1 MKTTG
6 DQQLVKRINR
16 SVLLRL
22 LRVQPGLSRAQL
34 AAQSG
39 LTKSTVSLLVREL
52 IAEDWLTEAVVT
64 PAAVVPSQAG
74 QGRPSTP
81 LQINVESRGLIGV
94 EIAVDCLRIAA
105 VSLLGEVLWSAQV
118 PLASNLPSDVCA
130 QAAQQIVQA
139 HAGFAMRGMRMLG
152 VGLGLPGAFD
162 DATGVVRFAPNL
174 GWRNVDFL
182 PEIARAL
189 AKVGLP
195 DVPVHVQNE
204 ADTAALSEYEFADHE
219 TEEALIFVTCD
230 VGVGAGIVLNDRLFT
245 GMQGMAGEIGHSIL
259 QIDGPLCS
267 CGRRGCAETFIGAK
281 ALARE
286 ARQFGGLSGA
296 GRGAVTGAS
305 GAPGAVVGKGGLG
318 TAGLDK
324 AAHYL
329 GVVMQNLW
337 TTFDPGT
344 LVVGGPSCI
353 RYPELVQMAQAT
365 LQAYAASAG
374 MVAPVVR
381 PARYGLLASAV
392 GAAALVLHQVL
403 RPMHPRVT
411 RASAVARQRA
421 GIVPGGLGGVTA
433 GMAGNVTGGSDAV
446 PTGAPVGASSNAS
459 PQFVS
464 A

>member
-22 LRVQPGLSRAQL
+22 LRAQPGLSRAQL

-52 IAEDWLTEAVVT
+52 IAEDWLTETAVT
-64 PAAVVPSQAG
+64 PAAAQPS

-81 LQINVESRGLIGV
+81 LHINIQSRGLIGV
-94 EIAVDCLRIAA
+94 EVAVDCLRVAA

-118 PLASNLPSDVCA
+118 PLASNLPSDVCV
-130 QAAQQIVQA
+130 QAAQQVAQA
-139 HAGFAMRGMRMLG
+139 HGGFAARRMRLLG

-182 PEIARAL
+182 PQIAQAL
-189 AKVGLP
+189 ANAGLP
-195 DVPVHVQNE
+195 GVPVHVQNE
-204 ADTAALSEYEFADHE
+204 ADTAALSEYEFAEDE
-219 TEEALIFVTCD
+219 TEESLIFVTCD

-267 CGRRGCAETFIGAK
+267 CGRRGCAETFIGAR

-286 ARQFGGLSGA
+286 ARQFGGLDGAERGGA
-296 GRGAVTGAS
+296 GLE
-305 GAPGAVVGKGGLG
+305 K
-318 TAGLDK
+318 AG
-324 AAHYL
+324 HYL
-329 GVVMQNLW
+329 GVLMQNLW

-344 LVVGGPSCI
+344 LVVGGPSCS

-365 LQAYAASAG
+365 LRAYAASAG

-403 RPMHPRVT
+403 RPMHPRMSRVP
-411 RASAVARQRA
+411 AVARKPVAMVSA
-421 GIVPGGLGGVTA
+421 GSASGPGP
-433 GMAGNVTGGSDAV
+433 GS
-446 PTGAPVGASSNAS
+446 TGASPGSSSNAS
-459 PQFVS
+459 PQL
-464 A
+464 ATA